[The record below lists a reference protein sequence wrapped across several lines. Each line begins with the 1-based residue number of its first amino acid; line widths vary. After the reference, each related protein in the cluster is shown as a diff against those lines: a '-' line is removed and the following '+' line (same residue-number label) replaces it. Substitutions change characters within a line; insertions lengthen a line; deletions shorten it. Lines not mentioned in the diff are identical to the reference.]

1 MSILTK
7 KMTKSEYKSNRKDKS
22 YRFGVSL
29 NQRAEELEGRRC
41 KENERK
47 YKNRFKNVRPTLLA
61 FVVKM
66 TAVAEVSN

>member
-1 MSILTK
+1 MSISTK
-7 KMTKSEYKSNRKDKS
+7 KMTKSDYKSNRKDKS
-22 YRFGVSL
+22 YLFGVSV
-29 NQRAEELEGRRC
+29 NHGAEALEARKC

-47 YKNRFKNVRPTLLA
+47 YKNHFKNVRPTLLA

>member
-1 MSILTK
+1 M
-7 KMTKSEYKSNRKDKS
+7 NH
-22 YRFGVSL
+22 
-29 NQRAEELEGRRC
+29 RAEALEGRRC

-47 YKNRFKNVRPTLLA
+47 YKKRFKKVRPTLLA